1 MSTGPAF
8 DPASPV
14 STSTGPLSSGD
25 PKRPEAQASGT
36 DTAVGT
42 GGSHSRIPGSRHWLP
57 LIIVIV
63 LAVAIVVPPLFNIG
77 RYQHRIAANISRS
90 LGRPVHFSKITLRLL
105 PRPGFDLD
113 DFTVEEGPGF
123 GSEPILHSSS
133 VRASV
138 RLLSLWRGRLEI
150 ARIALDEPSLNLVRN
165 DEGRW
170 NFASVMTQAS
180 QAPVAPT
187 GQLGPGRS
195 LRFPYVEASNARI
208 NFKYGDEKQP
218 FSFLNGDVS
227 IWLEN
232 PAEWQLRF
240 TAQPVRTDMPLF
252 ASNTGLIRVEGSMQ
266 RAPSLGDI
274 PVNLRAEWIH
284 APLGQLGRLFGGEDQ
299 GWRGELQVRA
309 RLTGTP
315 TKLLVNTTMQLDD
328 LHRVEFAPDQSLS
341 YVAGCTG
348 TYEKALEQLGDLSC
362 IIPLGNGHLAVSG
375 TLRRPGELSG
385 TRLDLSLVGA
395 PASGAL
401 DLLRLTR
408 ERINKNLAV
417 SGSVNGHFAIGYAQ
431 GPITVLG
438 SAVTRDL
445 SVSASGLHSP
455 LQLGELHLAT
465 LDPGPTRSRTSKSA
479 ASPASRAAAIAY
491 LPGRLSPLSLLLSP
505 VKVDLGSSTPL
516 IVDGVFNR
524 QNFLLH
530 FGGRGEL
537 AKMVPA
543 IRNLGVFAPGIES
556 LQPKG
561 EANVD
566 LQLRGPW
573 LVPMQTLSSDQKP
586 AGPSVTASGSI
597 SLRDASLITPY
608 LAAPLTIRSAQASIS
623 GIQGG
628 STQVAWSGI
637 IGQYGPVRFTGNFR
651 VPIACENAIDSP
663 TMCQRQFDIAIP
675 ALNIGSLPTVMMGS
689 HPVMHE
695 LIEGIRDRIE
705 SGTGMNSWPPLH
717 GTIRVARA
725 NLDTFSLDDVVTNI
739 EMQGGHVKIESLDAR
754 ALDGTLHLSGTVDA
768 GASPAYHLDGQLNQ
782 ASISAVGDLFSQN
795 WGTGTINLATH
806 LSLNGLTRHELLS
819 SAQGMFHFDWSRGGL
834 PIVPPAP
841 ATKPVAS
848 PFAHFDQWTADGQ
861 VQDSGLTLEQSL
873 LTGADAA
880 RAVQGTIGFGAQLN
894 LKSAAAPVSSAV
906 SNGATAD
913 GGTLTGTMAAPE
925 FTPDAQP

>member
-1 MSTGPAF
+1 MSTGPTF
-8 DPASPV
+8 DPASPI
-14 STSTGPLSSGD
+14 TTPTGPMSSGESA
-25 PKRPEAQASGT
+25 RS
-36 DTAVGT
+36 DTPGPATGSTAET
-42 GGSHSRIPGSRHWLP
+42 GGPPGRLPGSRHWLP

-63 LAVAIVVPPLFNIG
+63 LAIAIVVPPLFNIG
-77 RYQHRIAANISRS
+77 RYQHRIAANIGRS

-180 QAPVAPT
+180 QATVAPT
-187 GQLGPGRS
+187 GQLGPSRS

-218 FSFLNGDVS
+218 FSFNNGDVS

-232 PAEWQLRF
+232 PEEWQLRF

-274 PVNLRAEWIH
+274 PVNLRAEWTH

-299 GWRGELQVRA
+299 GWRGELQLRSHLA
-309 RLTGTP
+309 GTP
-315 TKLLVNTTMQLDD
+315 SRLLVNTTMQLDD

-362 IIPLGNGHLAVSG
+362 SVPLGHGHLAVTG
-375 TLRRPGELSG
+375 TLRRPEHPSG
-385 TRLDLSLVGA
+385 TQVDLSLVDA

-401 DLLRLTR
+401 DLLKLTR
-408 ERINKNLAV
+408 ERISKSLAV
-417 SGSVNGHFAIGYAQ
+417 SGLVNGHFAIGYAQ
-431 GPITVLG
+431 GMTTVSG

-445 SVSASGLHSP
+445 SVSASGLHAP
-455 LQLGELHLAT
+455 LELGELHLAAF
-465 LDPGPTRSRTSKSA
+465 DPGSARSRASKSA
-479 ASPASRAAAIAY
+479 TRPLNRAAAIAY
-491 LPGRLSPLSLLLSP
+491 TPGGAGPLSLLLSP

-561 EANVD
+561 EANID

-573 LVPMQTLSSDQKP
+573 LVPIQTLASDQKA

-637 IGQYGPVRFTGNFR
+637 VGQYGPIRFTGNFR
-651 VPIACENAIDSP
+651 VPIACGNATDSP
-663 TMCQRQFDIAIP
+663 TICQRQFDIAIP
-675 ALNIGSLPTVMMGS
+675 ALNIGALPTVMMGS

-725 NLDTFSLDDVVTNI
+725 SLDTLALDDVVANI
-739 EMQGGHVKIESLDAR
+739 EMQGGHVRIESLDAR

-782 ASISAVGDLFSQN
+782 ASISSVGELFSQN

-806 LSLNGLTRHELLS
+806 LSLGGLTRQELMS

-834 PIVPPAP
+834 PVVTSASGSK
-841 ATKPVAS
+841 AVAS

-873 LTGADAA
+873 LTGPDAA
-880 RAVQGTIGFGAQLN
+880 RAVQGTIGFSTQLN
-894 LKSAAAPVSSAV
+894 LKSAAAPVSAAIA
-906 SNGATAD
+906 NTGAAD
-913 GGTLTGTMAAPE
+913 GGTLTGTMATPE